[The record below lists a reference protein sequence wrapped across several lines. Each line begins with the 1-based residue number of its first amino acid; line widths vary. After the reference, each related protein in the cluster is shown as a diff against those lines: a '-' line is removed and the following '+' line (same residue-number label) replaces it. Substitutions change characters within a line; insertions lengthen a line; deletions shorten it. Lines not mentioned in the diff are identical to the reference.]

1 MRKLLTVITLCLIS
15 VMSFAVEVQL
25 WEKWQTSLD
34 PAYDAVIAKF
44 EKANPNIKIK
54 RVHYE
59 TEDLRYNF
67 QNAALAGNPPA
78 LVVGP
83 ADTVGVYATM
93 GIIKPIAE
101 VKALSKAVIPSLVPQ
116 GVEQLKIDGELYG
129 IPEQIGNHLT
139 LIYNKKFVKKAP
151 DTFEEMFSTNYG
163 TQYKLVYN
171 LNEPFWSVGF
181 LGAYGGWVMDAK
193 KKPTLNTPAMVKALQ
208 FMHDLKFK
216 YKAVPAEADYPTA
229 DTLFKDGKAAFI
241 INGDWSYKDYEK
253 VLGANLGIARVPKLP
268 AGGDYYTPMTAVQG
282 IFVAEGL
289 DANVEAAAAK
299 FIEYITSKNVQLAIA
314 QKNNTLPVN
323 KEAAND
329 ASLKKDPMVAASIAQ
344 MMEGKPMPVVP
355 EMRAIWDALRPSQ
368 EEIMANKTTPQAA
381 AAKMQALAEQKIKEM
396 NQ

>member
-1 MRKLLTVITLCLIS
+1 MKKLLSLVSLFLFS
-15 VMSFAVEVQL
+15 VMAFAVEVQL
-25 WEKWQTSLD
+25 WEKWQTALD
-34 PAYDAVIAKF
+34 PTYDEVIKAF
-44 EKANPNIKIK
+44 EKANPTIKIK

-67 QNAALAGNPPA
+67 QTAALAGNPPA

-83 ADTVGVYATM
+83 ADTVGVYQTM
-93 GIIKPIAE
+93 GIIKPISE

-116 GVEQLKIDGELYG
+116 GVDQLKIDGELYG

-151 DTFEEMFSTNYG
+151 ETFEEMFTTNYG

-253 VLGANLGIARVPKLP
+253 VLGANLGLARVPKVP
-268 AGGDYYTPMTAVQG
+268 GGDFYTPMTAVQG

-299 FIEYITSKNVQLAIA
+299 FIEFITRKDIQLMVA

-329 ASLKKDPMVAASIAQ
+329 PALKKDPMVAASIAQ
-344 MMEGKPMPVVP
+344 MMEGKPMPVVA

-368 EEIMANKTTPQAA
+368 EEIMANKTTAAAA

>member
-1 MRKLLTVITLCLIS
+1 MKKLLTVISLFVFS

-25 WEKWQTSLD
+25 WEKWQTALD
-34 PAYDAVIAKF
+34 PTYDEVIKAF
-44 EKANPNIKIK
+44 EKVNPTIKIK

-101 VKALSKAVIPSLVPQ
+101 VKGLSKAVVPSLVPQ
-116 GVEQLKIDGELYG
+116 GVDQLKIDGELYG

-139 LIYNKKFVKKAP
+139 LIYNKKFVKKVP
-151 DTFEEMFSTNYG
+151 ETFEELFKTDYG

-171 LNEPFWSVGF
+171 LNEPFWSIGF
-181 LGAYGGWVMDAK
+181 LGAYGGWVFDAK
-193 KKPTLNTPAMVKALQ
+193 NKPTLNTPQMVKALQ
-208 FMHDLKFK
+208 FMQDLKFK

-253 VLGANLGIARVPKLP
+253 VLGANLGLARVPKVP
-268 AGGDYYTPMTAVQG
+268 GGNFYTPTTAVQG

-299 FIEYITSKNVQLAIA
+299 FIEFITKKDIQLMISK
-314 QKNNTLPVN
+314 KNNTLPVN

-329 ASLKKDPMVAASIAQ
+329 PTLKKDPMVAASISQ
-344 MMEGKPMPVVP
+344 MMVGKPMPVVA
-355 EMRAIWDALRPSQ
+355 EMRAIWDAIRPSQ
-368 EEIMANKTTPQAA
+368 EEIMANKTTPAEAA
-381 AAKMQALAEQKIKEM
+381 KKMQALAEQKIKEM